1 MIAFAQTQSD
11 DSDSDVGAS
20 DTVVCESKSVAVADT
35 PSGILGT
42 GFVSRTA
49 LSQDIRETRLHAP
62 GLRRE
67 KAQAQL
73 DAATKAVASAKSKFD
88 SAEAGSGG

>member
-1 MIAFAQTQSD
+1 MWVHQRLLCAKA
-11 DSDSDVGAS
+11 SDVGAPE
-20 DTVVCESKSVAVADT
+20 TVVCKSKSVAIADT
-35 PSGILGT
+35 PSCILGT
-42 GFVSRTA
+42 GVVSRTA

-62 GLRRE
+62 RLRRV

-88 SAEAGSGG
+88 SAEAESGG

>member
-1 MIAFAQTQSD
+1 MVAFVQTQSD
-11 DSDSDVGAS
+11 DSDSDVGAPE
-20 DTVVCESKSVAVADT
+20 TVVCESKSVAIVDI

-42 GFVSRTA
+42 GVGR
-49 LSQDIRETRLHAP
+49 LCRKTRLHAP
-62 GLRRE
+62 RLRRE

-88 SAEAGSGG
+88 SAEAESGG